1 MNKLSWIHQTTI
13 LLLMLSFQTFA
24 NADNLVNVLTEELDV
39 SSSQAQKGAGAI
51 FEYAKDNL
59 DRDDFDT
66 VAKGIPTMDSLLDA
80 APEADRDSGVGRMS
94 RRLNDFDRELGDRA
108 KLVDIFDQ
116 LGMDPEMIIDYLDVI
131 YDYLDTASGDEAV
144 DIMQDLF
151 PDEF

>member
-1 MNKLSWIHQTTI
+1 MNKLSWVYQTTI

-24 NADNLVNVLTEELDV
+24 NADNLVNMLTEELDI

-59 DRDDFDT
+59 DRDDFAT
-66 VAKGIPTMDSLLDA
+66 VAKGIPSMDSLLDA

-94 RRLNDFDRELGDRA
+94 RRLNDFDRELGGRA
-108 KLVDIFDQ
+108 KLVDSFDQ
-116 LGMDPEMIIDYLDVI
+116 LDMDPEMIIDYLDVI

>member
-1 MNKLSWIHQTTI
+1 MNKLSWIYQTTI

-24 NADNLVNVLTEELDV
+24 NADNLVNMLTEELDI

-59 DRDDFDT
+59 DRDDFAT
-66 VAKGIPTMDSLLDA
+66 VAKGIPSMDSLLDA

-94 RRLNDFDRELGDRA
+94 RRLNDFDRELGGRA
-108 KLVDIFDQ
+108 KLVDSFDQ
-116 LGMDPEMIIDYLDVI
+116 LDMDPEMIIDYLDVI
-131 YDYLDTASGDEAV
+131 YDYLYTSSGEEAV

>member
-13 LLLMLSFQTFA
+13 LLLMLSFQTVA
-24 NADNLVNVLTEELDV
+24 NADDLVNVLTEELDV

-59 DRDDFDT
+59 DRDDFAT
-66 VAKGIPTMDSLLDA
+66 VAKGIPSMDSLLDA

-144 DIMQDLF
+144 DIMEDLF